1 MLTRRIAKLGKL
13 INEQEQIIQLSALS
27 MKQLS
32 SSLEASSKILQIYV
46 ENLHEAVKK
55 TQNLKKHL
63 E

>member
-1 MLTRRIAKLGKL
+1 
-13 INEQEQIIQLSALS
+13 